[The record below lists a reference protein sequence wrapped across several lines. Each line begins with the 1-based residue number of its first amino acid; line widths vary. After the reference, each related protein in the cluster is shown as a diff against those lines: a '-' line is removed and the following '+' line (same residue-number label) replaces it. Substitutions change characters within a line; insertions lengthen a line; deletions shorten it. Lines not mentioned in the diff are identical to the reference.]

1 MMNDI
6 KFYDTSSLLLA
17 GERIFEKKE
26 KFLISSVTL
35 KELEEIKTSSRKDA
49 DIKYAARLLL
59 QLFNDKE
66 YQKLFEVILHNTQI
80 EDEVNDET
88 DGLIYNFDKNNDLDI
103 LVDAIFA
110 NNNYYIDEVV
120 FVTNDLALKQI
131 ASLFFGDDMIKSI
144 EEDSDDYKGYSEI
157 DYDLDTFAESAVNLY
172 KDRTINHFNLNINE
186 YLVLKDVHSNKV
198 SDLCIWNGNEYDYLE
213 KNLKFESTWFGKIV
227 PKDIYQKMAFDSLIR
242 NKITMLKG
250 AAGTGKTL
258 ISLSFL
264 MQQLEKHKIDKI
276 IVFCNT
282 VATVNSAR
290 LGFYPGTRDEK
301 LLDSQIGNLLAS
313 KLGSREGVE
322 QLIMN
327 KQLVLLPL
335 SDIRGYDTNGMR
347 AGIYISEAQ
356 NLDKTLIK
364 LALQRIGEDCFCIID
379 GDCKTQVDDI
389 HFAGLNNG
397 MKRVSKIFRNHDF
410 YGEVELKN
418 IYRSKIAAVAELI

>member
-6 KFYDTSSLLLA
+6 RFYDTSSLLLA
-17 GERIFEKKE
+17 GERVFDKKE
-26 KFLISSVTL
+26 KFLISSITL
-35 KELEEIKTSSRKDA
+35 KELEGIKTSSKKDA
-49 DIKYAARLLL
+49 DVKYAARLLL
-59 QLFNDKE
+59 QLFNDEE
-66 YQKLFEVILHNTQI
+66 YQDLFEIVLHNNKI
-80 EDEVNDET
+80 EDEVDET
-88 DGLIYNFDKNNDLDI
+88 TDGILYSFEKNNDLDI
-103 LVDAIFA
+103 LADAIFT
-110 NNNYYIDEVV
+110 NNNYYIDEVI

-131 ASLFFGDDMIKSI
+131 ASLFFGNEMIESI
-144 EEDSDDYKGYSEI
+144 EEDSDNYTGYTEI
-157 DYDLDTFAESAVNLY
+157 VYDLDTFTDNAVNLY
-172 KDRTINHFNLNINE
+172 EDRNTNHFNLNTNE
-186 YLVLKDVHSNKV
+186 YLVLKNSQSGKV
-198 SDLCIWNGNEYDYLE
+198 TDLCIWDGQSYDYLE
-213 KNLKFESTWFGKIV
+213 KNLKFESTWFGKTV
-227 PKDIYQKMAFDSLIR
+227 PKDIYQKMAFDSLMR

-250 AAGTGKTL
+250 PAGSGKTML
-258 ISLSFL
+258 SLSFL